1 MSLWTRGN
9 ETEKGLGGGLV
20 GGGGGGGELALLK
33 DHEGQI
39 TNNKTEREGG
49 RKGWKEG
56 GEGKKSERKICW
68 AEGKVGENERGSRT
82 CARSAAPLP
91 VTGALQGF
99 FSPLSFDSFISPLF
113 HFEILLH
120 SRDTGLFSL
129 FFLSLSFFHIFLPP
143 RLPLSLSVSLTLSL
157 PGSLSVFLWL
167 ATKGWRSE
175 PDVWMNSPN
184 LLWRESRGRR
194 SREEEAE
201 EERYDWSGWRGGKRR
216 ALEKCWLL
224 AEDK

>member
-1 MSLWTRGN
+1 MLS
-9 ETEKGLGGGLV
+9 
-20 GGGGGGGELALLK
+20 
-33 DHEGQI
+33 
-39 TNNKTEREGG
+39 
-49 RKGWKEG
+49 G
-56 GEGKKSERKICW
+56 GEGRREWKRESYVCQERCTSPRDW
-68 AEGKVGENERGSRT
+68 CSSRI
-82 CARSAAPLP
+82 
-91 VTGALQGF
+91 F

-143 RLPLSLSVSLTLSL
+143 RLPLSLAVSLTLSL

>member
-1 MSLWTRGN
+1 MLS
-9 ETEKGLGGGLV
+9 
-20 GGGGGGGELALLK
+20 
-33 DHEGQI
+33 
-39 TNNKTEREGG
+39 
-49 RKGWKEG
+49 G
-56 GEGKKSERKICW
+56 GEGRREWKRESYVCQERCTSPRDW
-68 AEGKVGENERGSRT
+68 CSSRIFF
-82 CARSAAPLP
+82 LP
-91 VTGALQGF
+91 SPSTLLFPPSFILKFFCIAVTPDCFLFF
-99 FSPLSFDSFISPLF
+99 FS
-113 HFEILLH
+113 
-120 SRDTGLFSL
+120 
-129 FFLSLSFFHIFLPP
+129 LSLFFHIFLPP